1 MKKQDHFNTNTQH
14 MNSKL
19 FISASENLF
28 LKQIK
33 EKTQMTYNLLFVMAS
48 LLFIKV
54 KYTSLNENFPEY

>member
-14 MNSKL
+14 MNPKL

-33 EKTQMTYNLLFVMAS
+33 EKTQMTDNLLFVMAS
-48 LLFIKV
+48 SLFIKV
-54 KYTSLNENFPEY
+54 KYTS